1 MFCFTVP
8 GSQFS
13 ACSATLLHEKA
24 IDCDPCWEAMQY
36 GFTQYEHEKLQ
47 ECLDEFNV
55 VKTLNMIN
63 ISIPFLKK

>member
-1 MFCFTVP
+1 MLYFTVP

-36 GFTQYEHEKLQ
+36 GFTQYEDEKLQ
-47 ECLDEFNV
+47 ECLVEFNP
-55 VKTLNMIN
+55 VKTLNVMN
-63 ISIPFLKK
+63 NSISVSNF